1 MHLDELLISQ
11 AFGEYQ
17 KEQVKAI
24 VHYLNFKLMAPKLD
38 AQEMQG
44 ALELASI
51 VLKLPLSLLKD
62 KKSYADQVTVNMEK
76 SFIDLRLNL
85 LKERIANE

>member
-1 MHLDELLISQ
+1 
-11 AFGEYQ
+11 
-17 KEQVKAI
+17 
-24 VHYLNFKLMAPKLD
+24 
-38 AQEMQG
+38 MQG

-76 SFIDLRLNL
+76 SFIDLRLEL
-85 LKERIANE
+85 LKERLRDE